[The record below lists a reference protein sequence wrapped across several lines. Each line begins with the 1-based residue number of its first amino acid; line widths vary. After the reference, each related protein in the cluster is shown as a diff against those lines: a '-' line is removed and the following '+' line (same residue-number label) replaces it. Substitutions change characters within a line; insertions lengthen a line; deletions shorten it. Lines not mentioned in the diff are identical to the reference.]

1 MMKEWIKK
9 YYKPYLR
16 QPIIVLTVVRTL
28 IALVLA
34 LLWDRFLNAD
44 RLRSLDMATG
54 TFGLILL
61 ALAWFSYLGMDGV
74 DGLSKILRF
83 FRREKRKKKGT
94 KRSAGG
100 DLADYVDEDVVSFDE
115 LEDEEKSVCRF
126 AANLLSGLI
135 MLAVTAGI
143 ILSQ

>member
-1 MMKEWIKK
+1 M
-9 YYKPYLR
+9 
-16 QPIIVLTVVRTL
+16 LTVVRTL

-115 LEDEEKSVCRF
+115 LEDEEKRVCRF

>member
-1 MMKEWIKK
+1 MKEWIKK

-83 FRREKRKKKGT
+83 FRKEKRKKKGT

>member
-83 FRREKRKKKGT
+83 FRKEKRKKKGK

-115 LEDEEKSVCRF
+115 LEDEEKRVCRF